1 MPEPQVGGPPS
12 GPLIVK
18 KSSDEDDPF
27 KKLPASA
34 DKAHQWTQSLPRFDD
49 VDDPDEPLA
58 TVQAATRGKFPL
70 DSKPLVLVAAR
81 CGGAMGEDTEKG
93 KMSRSKV
100 LSLSRESTLVY
111 ASSGHHVQLEDPD
124 TVVAAVREVSDKGRR
139 P

>member
-1 MPEPQVGGPPS
+1 M
-12 GPLIVK
+12 IMK

-34 DKAHQWTQSLPRFDD
+34 DKAYQWTQTLPRFDD

-58 TVQAATRGKFPL
+58 TVQAATRGQFPL

-81 CGGAMGEDTEKG
+81 RGGHMGQDTEKG
-93 KMSRSKV
+93 KTIRSKI
-100 LSLSRESTLVY
+100 LSLSRESRLVY
-111 ASSGHHVQLEDPD
+111 ASSGHHVQLEKPD
-124 TVVAAVREVSDKGRR
+124 TVIAAVREIMDRAHR